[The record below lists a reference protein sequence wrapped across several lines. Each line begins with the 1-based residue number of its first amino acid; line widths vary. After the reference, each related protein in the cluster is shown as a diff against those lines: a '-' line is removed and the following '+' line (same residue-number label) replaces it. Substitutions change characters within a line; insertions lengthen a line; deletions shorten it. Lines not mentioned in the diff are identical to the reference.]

1 MTAVDTIDLNAAP
14 DFILRDGGELI
25 VHTIACGGGG
35 GGTTPRGIL
44 ATAARILTE
53 SVDIELDVD
62 DMTADQQRNTAEAL
76 DAISGIL
83 RAYAGDFRA
92 AGEANFY

>member
-1 MTAVDTIDLNAAP
+1 
-14 DFILRDGGELI
+14 
-25 VHTIACGGGG
+25 
-35 GGTTPRGIL
+35 
-44 ATAARILTE
+44 
-53 SVDIELDVD
+53 
-62 DMTADQQRNTAEAL
+62 MTADQQRNTAEAL